1 MDYVSRASFCGF
13 CNLRSKRR
21 QADIELLDAGVAAIL
36 KNGFRGDL
44 NQGLT
49 LLFNITGF

>member
-1 MDYVSRASFCGF
+1 MDYVSCASFCGF
-13 CNLRSKRR
+13 CNLRSKRHR
-21 QADIELLDAGVAAIL
+21 ADTELLDAGVAAIL
-36 KNGFRGDL
+36 KNGYRGDL